1 LKTPSVKAAASL
13 KTRLTAESSG
23 GNWLTG
29 FKRPKGNYA
38 GGIMITTTGIYHI
51 GIPVNDVERAV
62 KFYTEVLGMK
72 VAKLNR
78 DDMGDHLNR
87 ADLRSGN
94 GMVVLFQRPK
104 PIAKD
109 ALKEDGATH
118 HAFTVS
124 PEDFELAAQK
134 MKDWGVQVHSIP
146 TVDRPSGRGFYFFDP
161 DGNLLQLY
169 APPKN

>member
-1 LKTPSVKAAASL
+1 MIKT
-13 KTRLTAESSG
+13 
-23 GNWLTG
+23 
-29 FKRPKGNYA
+29 KGV
-38 GGIMITTTGIYHI
+38 YHI

-62 KFYTEVLGMK
+62 KFYTDILGMT

-87 ADLRSGN
+87 ADLRSGDS
-94 GMVVLFQRPK
+94 MVVLFQRPTA
-104 PIAKD
+104 IEKD

-118 HAFTVS
+118 HAFVVS
-124 PEDFELAAQK
+124 TEDFELAVRK
-134 MKDWGVQVHSIP
+134 MADMGVKIHNVP

-169 APPKN
+169 APPKGS